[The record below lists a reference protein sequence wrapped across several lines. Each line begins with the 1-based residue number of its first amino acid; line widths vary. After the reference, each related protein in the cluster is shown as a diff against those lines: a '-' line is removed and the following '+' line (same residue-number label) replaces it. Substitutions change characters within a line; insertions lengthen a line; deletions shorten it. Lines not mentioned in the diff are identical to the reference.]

1 MFVPHHR
8 QYQNGKQLTKKACSI
23 INCSLFRR
31 RHRHARRVSPTY
43 DDCPECRALA
53 QQGFPTWCDCNE
65 CRAKRAAYPARVPY
79 CDCEECRNTKRTF

>member
-1 MFVPHHR
+1 M
-8 QYQNGKQLTKKACSI
+8 
-23 INCSLFRR
+23 
-31 RHRHARRVSPTY
+31 SPTD

-53 QQGFPTWCDCNE
+53 KQGFPTWCDCNE